1 MKRFYLIAAVL
12 VVVGALALHPPQRQS
27 KPALTASAAR
37 PPVRST
43 RNAVETVTVYVV
55 GAVARNGVYR
65 LRGGTRILDAVS
77 LAGGLTPKADPAGV
91 NLAELLT
98 DGQEIVVPLRGE
110 VSEPITQRSAARHAS
125 RRKRR
130 TPHRGTGRHR
140 KAPPEHAI
148 DINKADVAALESL
161 PGVGAGL
168 AQRLIDFR
176 EVNGPFHT
184 IDELADVA
192 GMTDRRIEQITPYI
206 TLQP

>member
-1 MKRFYLIAAVL
+1 MKRFYLIAAGL
-12 VVVGALALHPPQRQS
+12 VVAGALALHPPQRQS
-27 KPALTASAAR
+27 KPALTASARPTAR
-37 PPVRST
+37 LT

-55 GAVARNGVYR
+55 GAVARSGVYR

-77 LAGGLTPKADPAGV
+77 SAGGLTAKADPAGV

-110 VSEPITQRSAARHAS
+110 VSEPITQRSPSRHAA

-148 DINKADVAALESL
+148 DINTADVAALQTL

-206 TLQP
+206 MLQPH